1 MKTFQA
7 STWGGWVFCW
17 FSSMHNMSHSF
28 HMVGKPLTQRFAVI
42 FFAASTGTV
51 HCQIAICVVHLQR
64 TFVDEGW
71 FSVMVASQHVLMWT
85 KLHYFAKVF
94 NPTKNTIVDTIR
106 IGDDV
111 SVVNRTARHCLHAC
125 MQTLKVLAVALSA

>member
-1 MKTFQA
+1 MSVLLSCTA
-7 STWGGWVFCW
+7 GCW
-17 FSSMHNMSHSF
+17 
-28 HMVGKPLTQRFAVI
+28 A
-42 FFAASTGTV
+42 V

-106 IGDDV
+106 IGNRHGQPPSALLYCTVQHCCALPNMPEPGVLCGLCTIPVDV
-111 SVVNRTARHCLHAC
+111 AFPPSEQR
-125 MQTLKVLAVALSA
+125 LAVVSCDS